1 MRLLKMDEL
10 LAVSGAGKK
19 SCKGGRKGKG
29 GGKGGGKG
37 KGAGKSGGKGN
48 GGSKPPVGKASGCTP
63 VRCR

>member
-19 SCKGGRKGKG
+19 SC
-29 GGKGGGKG
+29 KGGGKG